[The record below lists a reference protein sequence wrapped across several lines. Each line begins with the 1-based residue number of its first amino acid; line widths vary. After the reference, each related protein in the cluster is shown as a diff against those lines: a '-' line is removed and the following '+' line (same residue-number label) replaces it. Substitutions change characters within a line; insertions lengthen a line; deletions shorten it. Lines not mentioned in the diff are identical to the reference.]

1 MRPSCLRLLRITTG
15 GRYDA
20 ALGKIDELGVVRE
33 RETRSDVLKELVADS
48 IEEFKAGRKPIII
61 APIHRDGKEF
71 AEALRASMK
80 GEGMLGQQDHEIAR
94 LERCDL
100 SESQKA
106 DAVHYEIGQL
116 VEFHQR
122 VQGGFKSGEQWEVS
136 RKSAESVCGQERPGK
151 AFAVGPG
158 CGL

>member
-1 MRPSCLRLLRITTG
+1 
-15 GRYDA
+15 
-20 ALGKIDELGVVRE
+20 
-33 RETRSDVLKELVADS
+33 VLKELVADS
-48 IEEFKAGRKPIII
+48 IEEFKAGRKLIII

-106 DAVHYEIGQL
+106 DAI
-116 VEFHQR
+116 QR
-122 VQGGFKSGEQWEVS
+122 TA
-136 RKSAESVCGQERPGK
+136 AEHAHINAIERNRQAQRPPTQDRGIS
-151 AFAVGPG
+151 
-158 CGL
+158 L